1 MMNALR
7 AFMKNS
13 LREFEKA
20 GRNFLA
26 ALACPGE
33 DGRLGGLIGYSVV
46 PGAKDGTAKTQRAQ
60 RTTFSF

>member
-26 ALACPGE
+26 ALA
-33 DGRLGGLIGYSVV
+33 V
-46 PGAKDGTAKTQRAQ
+46 
-60 RTTFSF
+60 

>member
-1 MMNALR
+1 MMNALC

-33 DGRLGGLIGYSVV
+33 DGRLERAVRAGGSM
-46 PGAKDGTAKTQRAQ
+46 A
-60 RTTFSF
+60 